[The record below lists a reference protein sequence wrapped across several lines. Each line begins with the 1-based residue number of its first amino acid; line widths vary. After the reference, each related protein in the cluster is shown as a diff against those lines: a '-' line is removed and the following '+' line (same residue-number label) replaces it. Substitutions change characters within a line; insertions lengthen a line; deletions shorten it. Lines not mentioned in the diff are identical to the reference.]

1 MNKQRRNQVKSFH
14 RGSIRKF
21 RSSSNKKQAAN
32 MQHSQNDLEPP
43 RPTISMDGLERV
55 DSLLCSILSLK
66 VSIDME
72 MM

>member
-1 MNKQRRNQVKSFH
+1 
-14 RGSIRKF
+14 
-21 RSSSNKKQAAN
+21 

-43 RPTISMDGLERV
+43 RSAISMDDLERV